1 MTFTTDI
8 DDLIRLD
15 RGDTKRL
22 RNIRDVVKHDNFITS
37 VDKKYVE
44 SLISTYLRNQS
55 LDGSEVN
62 IKSRT
67 VVELKDNVKPTG
79 RETTSSSSLFS
90 GSNNKK
96 LGILAG
102 VAAAI
107 ALVVVVGFSASTD
120 QIDIT
125 TVSDIIPSSTP
136 QIIINVDGSS
146 YKTADIISVS
156 GSIKSAVGESVE
168 LSINVTT
175 IFGFIISNCGKVGPL
190 SLPEDKLDKS
200 VITYPCDESC
210 QKKFE
215 EENNAVCILMSDGEL
230 NEGSVWEAFQFISK
244 HRLNVSILIDNNNQI
259 CEDYLDAVSPE
270 MDFASI
276 FGRFNV
282 RPMINRTSRATL
294 NKLTHHSPL
303 FAVGAERTIIL
314 FMGILLTLT

>member
-22 RNIRDVVKHDNFITS
+22 RNIRDVIKHDNFITS

-44 SLISTYLRNQS
+44 SLISAYLRNQS

-67 VVELKDNVKPTG
+67 IVELKDNVKPTG

-102 VAAAI
+102 VAAVI

-146 YKTADIISVS
+146 YKTADIISIS
-156 GSIKSAVGESVE
+156 GSIKSADGKSVE
-168 LSINVTT
+168 LSIENTSGDKIWREYIDIKNNGQFST
-175 IFGFIISNCGKVGPL
+175 LIIAAGFGWDDSG
-190 SLPEDKLDKS
+190 
-200 VITYPCDESC
+200 TYVLKAQHNELEN
-210 QKKFE
+210 KIKFSFS
-215 EENNAVCILMSDGEL
+215 A
-230 NEGSVWEAFQFISK
+230 
-244 HRLNVSILIDNNNQI
+244 
-259 CEDYLDAVSPE
+259 
-270 MDFASI
+270 
-276 FGRFNV
+276 
-282 RPMINRTSRATL
+282 
-294 NKLTHHSPL
+294 
-303 FAVGAERTIIL
+303 
-314 FMGILLTLT
+314 

>member
-22 RNIRDVVKHDNFITS
+22 RNIRDVIKHDNFITS

-44 SLISTYLRNQS
+44 SLISAYLRNQL
-55 LDGSEVN
+55 LDESEVN

-67 VVELKDNVKPTG
+67 IVELKDNVKPTG

-146 YKTADIISVS
+146 YKTADIISIS
-156 GSIKSAVGESVE
+156 GSIKSADGKSVE
-168 LSINVTT
+168 LSIENTSGDKIWREYIDIKNNGQFST
-175 IFGFIISNCGKVGPL
+175 LIIAAGFGWDGSG
-190 SLPEDKLDKS
+190 
-200 VITYPCDESC
+200 TYVLKAQHNELEN
-210 QKKFE
+210 KIKFSFS
-215 EENNAVCILMSDGEL
+215 A
-230 NEGSVWEAFQFISK
+230 
-244 HRLNVSILIDNNNQI
+244 
-259 CEDYLDAVSPE
+259 
-270 MDFASI
+270 
-276 FGRFNV
+276 
-282 RPMINRTSRATL
+282 
-294 NKLTHHSPL
+294 
-303 FAVGAERTIIL
+303 
-314 FMGILLTLT
+314 

>member
-44 SLISTYLRNQS
+44 SLISAYLRNQS

-67 VVELKDNVKPTG
+67 VVELKDNVKPTS

-102 VAAAI
+102 IAAAI
-107 ALVVVVGFSASTD
+107 AIVAVVGFSASTD

-156 GSIKSAVGESVE
+156 GSIKSTDGKSIE
-168 LSINVTT
+168 LSIENTSGDKIWREYIDIKNNGQFST
-175 IFGFIISNCGKVGPL
+175 LIIAAGFGWDGSG
-190 SLPEDKLDKS
+190 
-200 VITYPCDESC
+200 TYVLKAQHNELEN
-210 QKKFE
+210 KIKFSFS
-215 EENNAVCILMSDGEL
+215 A
-230 NEGSVWEAFQFISK
+230 
-244 HRLNVSILIDNNNQI
+244 
-259 CEDYLDAVSPE
+259 
-270 MDFASI
+270 
-276 FGRFNV
+276 
-282 RPMINRTSRATL
+282 
-294 NKLTHHSPL
+294 
-303 FAVGAERTIIL
+303 
-314 FMGILLTLT
+314 

>member
-22 RNIRDVVKHDNFITS
+22 RNIRDIIKHDNFITS

-44 SLISTYLRNQS
+44 SLISAYLRNQS

-67 VVELKDNVKPTG
+67 VVKLKDNVKPTG
-79 RETTSSSSLFS
+79 RDTASSNSLFS

-102 VAAAI
+102 VAAVIAI
-107 ALVVVVGFSASTD
+107 VVVVGFSASTD

-146 YKTADIISVS
+146 YKTADIISIS
-156 GSIKSAVGESVE
+156 GSIKSADGKNVE
-168 LSINVTT
+168 LSIENTSGDKIWREYINIKNNGQFST
-175 IFGFIISNCGKVGPL
+175 LIIAAGFGWDDSG
-190 SLPEDKLDKS
+190 
-200 VITYPCDESC
+200 TYVLKAQHNELEN
-210 QKKFE
+210 KIKFSFS
-215 EENNAVCILMSDGEL
+215 A
-230 NEGSVWEAFQFISK
+230 
-244 HRLNVSILIDNNNQI
+244 
-259 CEDYLDAVSPE
+259 
-270 MDFASI
+270 
-276 FGRFNV
+276 
-282 RPMINRTSRATL
+282 
-294 NKLTHHSPL
+294 
-303 FAVGAERTIIL
+303 
-314 FMGILLTLT
+314 

>member
-22 RNIRDVVKHDNFITS
+22 RNIRDVIKHDNFITT

-44 SLISTYLRNQS
+44 SLISAYLRNQS

-102 VAAAI
+102 VAAVIAI
-107 ALVVVVGFSASTD
+107 VVVVGFSASTD

-156 GSIKSAVGESVE
+156 GSIKSADGESVV
-168 LSINVTT
+168 LSIENTSGVKIWREYIDIKNNGQFSTL
-175 IFGFIISNCGKVGPL
+175 IIAGGFGWDDSG
-190 SLPEDKLDKS
+190 
-200 VITYPCDESC
+200 TYVLKAQHNELEN
-210 QKKFE
+210 KIKFSFS
-215 EENNAVCILMSDGEL
+215 A
-230 NEGSVWEAFQFISK
+230 
-244 HRLNVSILIDNNNQI
+244 
-259 CEDYLDAVSPE
+259 
-270 MDFASI
+270 
-276 FGRFNV
+276 
-282 RPMINRTSRATL
+282 
-294 NKLTHHSPL
+294 
-303 FAVGAERTIIL
+303 
-314 FMGILLTLT
+314 

>member
-1 MTFTTDI
+1 LTFTTDI

-22 RNIRDVVKHDNFITS
+22 RNIRDVIKHDNFITS

-44 SLISTYLRNQS
+44 SLISAYLRNQS

-67 VVELKDNVKPTG
+67 IVELKDNVKPTG

-125 TVSDIIPSSTP
+125 TVTDIIPSSTP

-146 YKTADIISVS
+146 YKTADIISIS
-156 GSIKSAVGESVE
+156 GSIKSADGKSVE
-168 LSINVTT
+168 LSIENTSGDKIWREYIDIKNNGQFST
-175 IFGFIISNCGKVGPL
+175 LIIAAGFGWDDSG
-190 SLPEDKLDKS
+190 
-200 VITYPCDESC
+200 TYVLKAQHNELEN
-210 QKKFE
+210 KIKFSFS
-215 EENNAVCILMSDGEL
+215 A
-230 NEGSVWEAFQFISK
+230 
-244 HRLNVSILIDNNNQI
+244 
-259 CEDYLDAVSPE
+259 
-270 MDFASI
+270 
-276 FGRFNV
+276 
-282 RPMINRTSRATL
+282 
-294 NKLTHHSPL
+294 
-303 FAVGAERTIIL
+303 
-314 FMGILLTLT
+314 

>member
-22 RNIRDVVKHDNFITS
+22 RNIRDIVKHDNFITS

-44 SLISTYLRNQS
+44 SLISAYLRNQS

-125 TVSDIIPSSTP
+125 TVTDIIPSSTP

-146 YKTADIISVS
+146 YKTADIISIS
-156 GSIKSAVGESVE
+156 GSIKSADGKSVE
-168 LSINVTT
+168 LSIENTSGDKIWREYIDIKNNGQFST
-175 IFGFIISNCGKVGPL
+175 LIIAAGFGWDDSG
-190 SLPEDKLDKS
+190 
-200 VITYPCDESC
+200 TYVLKAQHNELEN
-210 QKKFE
+210 KIKFSFS
-215 EENNAVCILMSDGEL
+215 A
-230 NEGSVWEAFQFISK
+230 
-244 HRLNVSILIDNNNQI
+244 
-259 CEDYLDAVSPE
+259 
-270 MDFASI
+270 
-276 FGRFNV
+276 
-282 RPMINRTSRATL
+282 
-294 NKLTHHSPL
+294 
-303 FAVGAERTIIL
+303 
-314 FMGILLTLT
+314 

>member
-22 RNIRDVVKHDNFITS
+22 RNIRDVIKHDNFITS

-44 SLISTYLRNQS
+44 SLISAYLRNQS

-102 VAAAI
+102 VAAVIAI
-107 ALVVVVGFSASTD
+107 VVVVGFSASTD

-125 TVSDIIPSSTP
+125 TVSNIIPSSTP

-156 GSIKSAVGESVE
+156 GNIKSADGKSVE
-168 LSINVTT
+168 LSIENTSGDKIWREYIDIKNNGQFST
-175 IFGFIISNCGKVGPL
+175 LIIAAGFGWDGSGTYVLKAQHNELENKIKFSF
-190 SLPEDKLDKS
+190 S
-200 VITYPCDESC
+200 V
-210 QKKFE
+210 
-215 EENNAVCILMSDGEL
+215 
-230 NEGSVWEAFQFISK
+230 
-244 HRLNVSILIDNNNQI
+244 
-259 CEDYLDAVSPE
+259 
-270 MDFASI
+270 
-276 FGRFNV
+276 
-282 RPMINRTSRATL
+282 
-294 NKLTHHSPL
+294 
-303 FAVGAERTIIL
+303 
-314 FMGILLTLT
+314 

>member
-22 RNIRDVVKHDNFITS
+22 RNIRDVIKHDNFITS

-44 SLISTYLRNQS
+44 SLISAYLRNQL
-55 LDGSEVN
+55 LDESEVN

-67 VVELKDNVKPTG
+67 IVELKDNVKPTG

-107 ALVVVVGFSASTD
+107 AIVVVVGFSASTD

-125 TVSDIIPSSTP
+125 TVSDIIPSSTS

-156 GSIKSAVGESVE
+156 GSIKSADGKSVE
-168 LSINVTT
+168 LSIENTSGDKIWREYIDIKNNGQFST
-175 IFGFIISNCGKVGPL
+175 LIIAAGFGWDGSG
-190 SLPEDKLDKS
+190 
-200 VITYPCDESC
+200 TYVLKAQHNELEN
-210 QKKFE
+210 KIKFSFS
-215 EENNAVCILMSDGEL
+215 A
-230 NEGSVWEAFQFISK
+230 
-244 HRLNVSILIDNNNQI
+244 
-259 CEDYLDAVSPE
+259 
-270 MDFASI
+270 
-276 FGRFNV
+276 
-282 RPMINRTSRATL
+282 
-294 NKLTHHSPL
+294 
-303 FAVGAERTIIL
+303 
-314 FMGILLTLT
+314 

>member
-22 RNIRDVVKHDNFITS
+22 RNIRDVIKHDNFITS

-44 SLISTYLRNQS
+44 SLISAYLRNQS

-67 VVELKDNVKPTG
+67 IVELKDNVKPTG

-107 ALVVVVGFSASTD
+107 ALVIVVGFSASTD

-125 TVSDIIPSSTP
+125 SVSDIIPSSTP

-146 YKTADIISVS
+146 YKTADIISIS
-156 GSIKSAVGESVE
+156 GSIKSADGKSVE
-168 LSINVTT
+168 LSIENTSGDKIWREYIDIKNNGQFST
-175 IFGFIISNCGKVGPL
+175 LIIAAGFGWDDSG
-190 SLPEDKLDKS
+190 
-200 VITYPCDESC
+200 TYVLKAQHNELEN
-210 QKKFE
+210 KIKFSFS
-215 EENNAVCILMSDGEL
+215 A
-230 NEGSVWEAFQFISK
+230 
-244 HRLNVSILIDNNNQI
+244 
-259 CEDYLDAVSPE
+259 
-270 MDFASI
+270 
-276 FGRFNV
+276 
-282 RPMINRTSRATL
+282 
-294 NKLTHHSPL
+294 
-303 FAVGAERTIIL
+303 
-314 FMGILLTLT
+314 

>member
-15 RGDTKRL
+15 SGDTKRL
-22 RNIRDVVKHDNFITS
+22 RNIRDTIKHDNFITA

-156 GSIKSAVGESVE
+156 GSIKSADGKSIE
-168 LSINVTT
+168 LSIENTSGDKIWREYIDIKNNGQFST
-175 IFGFIISNCGKVGPL
+175 LIIAAGFGWDDSG
-190 SLPEDKLDKS
+190 
-200 VITYPCDESC
+200 TYVLKAQHNELEN
-210 QKKFE
+210 KIKFSFS
-215 EENNAVCILMSDGEL
+215 A
-230 NEGSVWEAFQFISK
+230 
-244 HRLNVSILIDNNNQI
+244 
-259 CEDYLDAVSPE
+259 
-270 MDFASI
+270 
-276 FGRFNV
+276 
-282 RPMINRTSRATL
+282 
-294 NKLTHHSPL
+294 
-303 FAVGAERTIIL
+303 
-314 FMGILLTLT
+314 

>member
-1 MTFTTDI
+1 LTFTTDI

-22 RNIRDVVKHDNFITS
+22 RNIRDVIKHDNFITS

-44 SLISTYLRNQS
+44 SLISAYLRNQS

-67 VVELKDNVKPTG
+67 IVELKDNVKPTG

-156 GSIKSAVGESVE
+156 GSIKSADGKSIE
-168 LSINVTT
+168 LSIENTSGDKIWREYIDIKNNGQFST
-175 IFGFIISNCGKVGPL
+175 LIIAAGFGWDGNG
-190 SLPEDKLDKS
+190 
-200 VITYPCDESC
+200 TYVLKAQHNELEN
-210 QKKFE
+210 KIKFSFS
-215 EENNAVCILMSDGEL
+215 A
-230 NEGSVWEAFQFISK
+230 
-244 HRLNVSILIDNNNQI
+244 
-259 CEDYLDAVSPE
+259 
-270 MDFASI
+270 
-276 FGRFNV
+276 
-282 RPMINRTSRATL
+282 
-294 NKLTHHSPL
+294 
-303 FAVGAERTIIL
+303 
-314 FMGILLTLT
+314 

>member
-44 SLISTYLRNQS
+44 SLISAYLRNQS

-67 VVELKDNVKPTG
+67 IVELKDNVKPTG

-107 ALVVVVGFSASTD
+107 AIVVVVGFSASTD

-125 TVSDIIPSSTP
+125 TVTDIIPSSTS

-156 GSIKSAVGESVE
+156 GSIKSADGKSVE
-168 LSINVTT
+168 LSIENTSGDKIWREYIDIKNNGQFST
-175 IFGFIISNCGKVGPL
+175 LIIAAGFGWDDSG
-190 SLPEDKLDKS
+190 
-200 VITYPCDESC
+200 TYVLKAQHNELEN
-210 QKKFE
+210 KIKFSFS
-215 EENNAVCILMSDGEL
+215 A
-230 NEGSVWEAFQFISK
+230 
-244 HRLNVSILIDNNNQI
+244 
-259 CEDYLDAVSPE
+259 
-270 MDFASI
+270 
-276 FGRFNV
+276 
-282 RPMINRTSRATL
+282 
-294 NKLTHHSPL
+294 
-303 FAVGAERTIIL
+303 
-314 FMGILLTLT
+314 

>member
-44 SLISTYLRNQS
+44 SLISAYLRNQS

-67 VVELKDNVKPTG
+67 IVELKDNVKPTG

-102 VAAAI
+102 VAAVI

-125 TVSDIIPSSTP
+125 TVSDIIPSSTS

-146 YKTADIISVS
+146 YKTADIISIS
-156 GSIKSAVGESVE
+156 GSIKSADGKSVE
-168 LSINVTT
+168 LSIENTSGDKIWREYIDIKNNGQFST
-175 IFGFIISNCGKVGPL
+175 LIIAAGFGWDDSG
-190 SLPEDKLDKS
+190 
-200 VITYPCDESC
+200 TYVLKAQHNELEN
-210 QKKFE
+210 KIKFSFS
-215 EENNAVCILMSDGEL
+215 A
-230 NEGSVWEAFQFISK
+230 
-244 HRLNVSILIDNNNQI
+244 
-259 CEDYLDAVSPE
+259 
-270 MDFASI
+270 
-276 FGRFNV
+276 
-282 RPMINRTSRATL
+282 
-294 NKLTHHSPL
+294 
-303 FAVGAERTIIL
+303 
-314 FMGILLTLT
+314 

>member
-22 RNIRDVVKHDNFITS
+22 RNIRDVIKHDNFITS

-120 QIDIT
+120 QIDII

-146 YKTADIISVS
+146 YKTADIISIS
-156 GSIKSAVGESVE
+156 GSIKSADGKSVE
-168 LSINVTT
+168 LSIENTSGDKIWREYIDIKNNGQFST
-175 IFGFIISNCGKVGPL
+175 LIIAAGFGWDGSG
-190 SLPEDKLDKS
+190 
-200 VITYPCDESC
+200 TYVLKAQHNELEN
-210 QKKFE
+210 KIKFSFS
-215 EENNAVCILMSDGEL
+215 A
-230 NEGSVWEAFQFISK
+230 
-244 HRLNVSILIDNNNQI
+244 
-259 CEDYLDAVSPE
+259 
-270 MDFASI
+270 
-276 FGRFNV
+276 
-282 RPMINRTSRATL
+282 
-294 NKLTHHSPL
+294 
-303 FAVGAERTIIL
+303 
-314 FMGILLTLT
+314 

>member
-22 RNIRDVVKHDNFITS
+22 RNIRDVIKHDNFITS

-44 SLISTYLRNQS
+44 SLISAYLRNQS

-67 VVELKDNVKPTG
+67 IVELKDNVKPTG

-107 ALVVVVGFSASTD
+107 AIVVVVGFSASTD

-146 YKTADIISVS
+146 YKTADIISIS
-156 GSIKSAVGESVE
+156 GSIKSADGKSVE
-168 LSINVTT
+168 LSIENTSGDKIWREYIDIKNNGQFST
-175 IFGFIISNCGKVGPL
+175 LIIAAGFGWDDSG
-190 SLPEDKLDKS
+190 
-200 VITYPCDESC
+200 TYVLKAQHNELEN
-210 QKKFE
+210 KIKFSFS
-215 EENNAVCILMSDGEL
+215 A
-230 NEGSVWEAFQFISK
+230 
-244 HRLNVSILIDNNNQI
+244 
-259 CEDYLDAVSPE
+259 
-270 MDFASI
+270 
-276 FGRFNV
+276 
-282 RPMINRTSRATL
+282 
-294 NKLTHHSPL
+294 
-303 FAVGAERTIIL
+303 
-314 FMGILLTLT
+314 

>member
-1 MTFTTDI
+1 MTFTTDL

-44 SLISTYLRNQS
+44 SLISAYLRNQS

-96 LGILAG
+96 LGVLAG

-125 TVSDIIPSSTP
+125 TVSDIMPSSTS

-146 YKTADIISVS
+146 YETADIISVS
-156 GSIKSAVGESVE
+156 GSIKSADGKSVE
-168 LSINVTT
+168 LSIENTSGDKIWREYVNIKNNGQFSTLV
-175 IFGFIISNCGKVGPL
+175 IAAGFGWDDSG
-190 SLPEDKLDKS
+190 
-200 VITYPCDESC
+200 TYILKAQHDELEN
-210 QKKFE
+210 KIKFSFS
-215 EENNAVCILMSDGEL
+215 A
-230 NEGSVWEAFQFISK
+230 
-244 HRLNVSILIDNNNQI
+244 
-259 CEDYLDAVSPE
+259 
-270 MDFASI
+270 
-276 FGRFNV
+276 
-282 RPMINRTSRATL
+282 
-294 NKLTHHSPL
+294 
-303 FAVGAERTIIL
+303 
-314 FMGILLTLT
+314 

>member
-1 MTFTTDI
+1 LTFTTDI

-22 RNIRDVVKHDNFITS
+22 RNIRDVIKHDNFITS

-44 SLISTYLRNQS
+44 SLISAYLRNQS

-67 VVELKDNVKPTG
+67 IVELKDNVKPTG
-79 RETTSSSSLFS
+79 RKTTSSSSLFS

-125 TVSDIIPSSTP
+125 TVSDIIPSSTS

-156 GSIKSAVGESVE
+156 GSIKSADGKSVE
-168 LSINVTT
+168 LSIENTSGDKIWREYIDIKNNGQFST
-175 IFGFIISNCGKVGPL
+175 LIIAAGFGWDDSG
-190 SLPEDKLDKS
+190 
-200 VITYPCDESC
+200 TYVLKAQHNELEN
-210 QKKFE
+210 KIKFSFS
-215 EENNAVCILMSDGEL
+215 A
-230 NEGSVWEAFQFISK
+230 
-244 HRLNVSILIDNNNQI
+244 
-259 CEDYLDAVSPE
+259 
-270 MDFASI
+270 
-276 FGRFNV
+276 
-282 RPMINRTSRATL
+282 
-294 NKLTHHSPL
+294 
-303 FAVGAERTIIL
+303 
-314 FMGILLTLT
+314 

>member
-22 RNIRDVVKHDNFITS
+22 RNIRDVIKHDNFITS

-44 SLISTYLRNQS
+44 SLISAYLRNQS

-67 VVELKDNVKPTG
+67 IVELKDNVKPTG
-79 RETTSSSSLFS
+79 RKTTSSSSLFS

-125 TVSDIIPSSTP
+125 TVSDIIPSSTS

-146 YKTADIISVS
+146 YKTADIISIS
-156 GSIKSAVGESVE
+156 GSIKSADGKSVE
-168 LSINVTT
+168 LSIENTSGDKIWREYIDIKNNGQFST
-175 IFGFIISNCGKVGPL
+175 LIIAAGFGWDDSG
-190 SLPEDKLDKS
+190 
-200 VITYPCDESC
+200 TYVLKAQHNELEN
-210 QKKFE
+210 KIKFSFS
-215 EENNAVCILMSDGEL
+215 A
-230 NEGSVWEAFQFISK
+230 
-244 HRLNVSILIDNNNQI
+244 
-259 CEDYLDAVSPE
+259 
-270 MDFASI
+270 
-276 FGRFNV
+276 
-282 RPMINRTSRATL
+282 
-294 NKLTHHSPL
+294 
-303 FAVGAERTIIL
+303 
-314 FMGILLTLT
+314 

>member
-22 RNIRDVVKHDNFITS
+22 RNIRDVIKHDNFITS

-44 SLISTYLRNQS
+44 SLISAYLRNQS

-67 VVELKDNVKPTG
+67 IVELKDNVKPTG

-107 ALVVVVGFSASTD
+107 AIVVVVGFSASTD

-125 TVSDIIPSSTP
+125 TVTDIIPSSTP

-156 GSIKSAVGESVE
+156 GSIKSADGKSVE
-168 LSINVTT
+168 LSIENTSGDKIWREYIDIKNNGQFST
-175 IFGFIISNCGKVGPL
+175 LIIAAGFGWDDSG
-190 SLPEDKLDKS
+190 
-200 VITYPCDESC
+200 TYVLKAQHNELEN
-210 QKKFE
+210 KIKFSFS
-215 EENNAVCILMSDGEL
+215 A
-230 NEGSVWEAFQFISK
+230 
-244 HRLNVSILIDNNNQI
+244 
-259 CEDYLDAVSPE
+259 
-270 MDFASI
+270 
-276 FGRFNV
+276 
-282 RPMINRTSRATL
+282 
-294 NKLTHHSPL
+294 
-303 FAVGAERTIIL
+303 
-314 FMGILLTLT
+314 

>member
-1 MTFTTDI
+1 MTFTTDL

-22 RNIRDVVKHDNFITS
+22 RNIRDVIKHDNFITS

-44 SLISTYLRNQS
+44 SLISTYLRNQP

-107 ALVVVVGFSASTD
+107 AIVVVVGFSASTD
-120 QIDIT
+120 QIDIP
-125 TVSDIIPSSTP
+125 TVSDIIPSSTS
-136 QIIINVDGSS
+136 QIIVDVDGSS

-156 GSIKSAVGESVE
+156 GSIKSADGKSVE
-168 LSINVTT
+168 LSIENTSGDKIWREYIDIKNNGQFST
-175 IFGFIISNCGKVGPL
+175 LIIAAGFGWDGSGTYVLKAQHNELENKIKFNFI
-190 SLPEDKLDKS
+190 
-200 VITYPCDESC
+200 
-210 QKKFE
+210 
-215 EENNAVCILMSDGEL
+215 A
-230 NEGSVWEAFQFISK
+230 
-244 HRLNVSILIDNNNQI
+244 
-259 CEDYLDAVSPE
+259 
-270 MDFASI
+270 
-276 FGRFNV
+276 
-282 RPMINRTSRATL
+282 
-294 NKLTHHSPL
+294 
-303 FAVGAERTIIL
+303 
-314 FMGILLTLT
+314 

>member
-22 RNIRDVVKHDNFITS
+22 RNIRDVIKHDNFITS

-44 SLISTYLRNQS
+44 SLISAYLRNQL
-55 LDGSEVN
+55 LDESEVN

-67 VVELKDNVKPTG
+67 IVELKDNVKPTG

-156 GSIKSAVGESVE
+156 GSIKSADGKSVE
-168 LSINVTT
+168 LSIENTSGDKIWREYIDIKNNGQFST
-175 IFGFIISNCGKVGPL
+175 LIIAAGFGWDDSG
-190 SLPEDKLDKS
+190 
-200 VITYPCDESC
+200 TYVLKAQHNELEN
-210 QKKFE
+210 KIKFSFS
-215 EENNAVCILMSDGEL
+215 A
-230 NEGSVWEAFQFISK
+230 
-244 HRLNVSILIDNNNQI
+244 
-259 CEDYLDAVSPE
+259 
-270 MDFASI
+270 
-276 FGRFNV
+276 
-282 RPMINRTSRATL
+282 
-294 NKLTHHSPL
+294 
-303 FAVGAERTIIL
+303 
-314 FMGILLTLT
+314 

>member
-22 RNIRDVVKHDNFITS
+22 RNIRDVIKHDNFITS

-44 SLISTYLRNQS
+44 SLISAYLRNQS
-55 LDGSEVN
+55 LDESEVN

-67 VVELKDNVKPTG
+67 IVELKDNVKPTG

-125 TVSDIIPSSTP
+125 TVSDIIPSSTS

-156 GSIKSAVGESVE
+156 GSIKSADGKSVE
-168 LSINVTT
+168 LSIENTSGDKIWREYIDIKNNGQFST
-175 IFGFIISNCGKVGPL
+175 LIIAAGFGWDDSG
-190 SLPEDKLDKS
+190 
-200 VITYPCDESC
+200 TYVLKAQHNELEN
-210 QKKFE
+210 KIKFSFS
-215 EENNAVCILMSDGEL
+215 A
-230 NEGSVWEAFQFISK
+230 
-244 HRLNVSILIDNNNQI
+244 
-259 CEDYLDAVSPE
+259 
-270 MDFASI
+270 
-276 FGRFNV
+276 
-282 RPMINRTSRATL
+282 
-294 NKLTHHSPL
+294 
-303 FAVGAERTIIL
+303 
-314 FMGILLTLT
+314 

>member
-44 SLISTYLRNQS
+44 SLISAYLRNQS

-146 YKTADIISVS
+146 YKTADIISIS
-156 GSIKSAVGESVE
+156 GSIKSADGKSVE
-168 LSINVTT
+168 LSIENTSGDKIWREYIDIKNNGQFST
-175 IFGFIISNCGKVGPL
+175 LIIAAGFGWDDSG
-190 SLPEDKLDKS
+190 
-200 VITYPCDESC
+200 TYVLKAQHNELEN
-210 QKKFE
+210 KIKFSFS
-215 EENNAVCILMSDGEL
+215 A
-230 NEGSVWEAFQFISK
+230 
-244 HRLNVSILIDNNNQI
+244 
-259 CEDYLDAVSPE
+259 
-270 MDFASI
+270 
-276 FGRFNV
+276 
-282 RPMINRTSRATL
+282 
-294 NKLTHHSPL
+294 
-303 FAVGAERTIIL
+303 
-314 FMGILLTLT
+314 